1 MTGDTGGT
9 LSAIGRLRGPD
20 PGGYEFRTPM
30 IREIRLWPDPVLRR
44 RAVPVDAVDAS
55 VRALVNDMFETM
67 YEAPGVGLAA
77 PQIGALRR
85 VLVLDTR
92 PRQPEVQPV
101 AMINPRIIL
110 SEGGPSVYR
119 EGCLSIPGEAE
130 EVERPAIVTVEFLDV
145 DGKVQRLRC
154 EGLLA
159 TAAQHEMDHLDGKLY
174 VDYLPMLQRLSMRR
188 RAKRRKQERAE
199 AATAA
204 PNAL

>member
-1 MTGDTGGT
+1 
-9 LSAIGRLRGPD
+9 
-20 PGGYEFRTPM
+20 M

-44 RAVPVDAVDAS
+44 RALLVEAVDAS
-55 VRALVNDMFETM
+55 VRSLVNDMFETM

-77 PQIGALRR
+77 PQIGVLRR
-85 VLVLDTR
+85 ILVLDTR

-101 AMINPRIIL
+101 AMINPRIVL
-110 SEGGPSVYR
+110 SEGGPSLYR

-130 EVERPAIVTVEFLDV
+130 EVERPAVVTVEFLDV
-145 DGKVQRLRC
+145 DGQVQRLRC

-174 VDYLPMLQRLSMRR
+174 VDYLPVLQRLSMRR
-188 RAKRRKQERAE
+188 RAKRRKQERAG

>member
-1 MTGDTGGT
+1 
-9 LSAIGRLRGPD
+9 
-20 PGGYEFRTPM
+20 M

-44 RAVPVDAVDAS
+44 RALPVEAVDAR

-77 PQIGALRR
+77 PQIGVLRR
-85 VLVLDTR
+85 ILVLDTR

-101 AMINPRIIL
+101 AMINPRIVL
-110 SEGGPSVYR
+110 SEGGPSLYR

-145 DGKVQRLRC
+145 DGQVQRLRC

-174 VDYLPMLQRLSMRR
+174 VDYLPVLQRLSMRR
-188 RAKRRKQERAE
+188 RAKRRKQERAG